1 MTRARLATSLLAI
14 AVVGQVEAAQVAP
27 GEVAVAVL
35 RGTEGV
41 AGLTVSVDGKSI
53 GTTDAGGRINFRTT
67 SGLHRIVLTRGTTNV
82 AFTEIRLG
90 DADAAEVAVSLP
102 ADVGDAK
109 VERDVFTA
117 REAAIT
123 PIAGIVTDS
132 SGKPL
137 AGARVSAADT
147 AVNATTDASGAFTLN
162 LPRGE
167 YTVQVAAA
175 GSAAQD
181 IPGVRAS
188 PLLGGSLAV
197 SVGAVTPPPAA
208 AATGTTTTAGTA
220 GSGAAALGTV
230 TVKGVVRRQSTVTQE
245 RVATSVIDS
254 VSQEEIAAAGDSNA
268 GEAIRRV
275 TGVSVQ
281 NNVVVVRGL
290 GDRYSTTLVNGAEI
304 PSFNPS
310 RRVVS
315 VDAFPSEFLGGLT
328 VQKTYSADL
337 PGEFSGGVALIE
349 TRPTPDFETGA
360 IRVNVGGNT
369 QTTFSPVLTYQGSDF
384 DYLDTDGGQR
394 DLPGSYRDI
403 TNNGANTLGGA
414 TLDDRRALLQSLP
427 NLFDLQRIDKAP
439 ADFGGS
445 LTYGNVFKLGGT
457 QKFGFQ
463 VTGLYDSNYR
473 FRREQRGVFTAGGGG
488 GQDVSR
494 QDVEELQR
502 SEQTF
507 ETGGT
512 LGLGYEYSK
521 QHKIDFVTLLSR
533 QTQKGAF
540 FGRAVA
546 SDAGF
551 STDQERITLDYV
563 EGQLITNQL
572 TGKHNFVDAGGLKVK
587 WQAGYSIA
595 DRDVLDRR
603 TYGRF
608 RAVGTDDPFLIGFG
622 QSGEASEPRRTW
634 EFLQDK
640 TLDLGVDLSLP
651 FEFSDGLRGDFKW
664 GSRGTRRDR
673 DFESVRFA
681 YSSLATQRSELFRT
695 LQVVPSLEN
704 LLTPTFF
711 GPGGFDLTDLNI
723 SIRGGGNA
731 NVYDGSQ
738 DVNAFYVMTDLF
750 VGEQVEVQAGARL
763 ENSTIDVETG
773 DPAGGATVNSR
784 LSDSD
789 ILPSL
794 NATWFISRQTQV
806 RIAVSQSLN
815 RPQFR
820 ELAEV
825 DFLDPETR
833 FLTVGNS
840 QLVSAKLTN
849 YDLRFEQYWSN
860 SKAAS
865 IGVFYKDIQNPIEFN
880 IDASSGNQV
889 VRSFQN
895 ANGAKDYGIELDA
908 RYDLGILA
916 TIAPQ
921 LQFAYVAGNFSRI
934 ESEVSL
940 PNGSKRQLQGQS
952 NYLANATL
960 GYSNPASRTDATLLF
975 NIFGDRLAEVGI
987 NDLPNSTEKS
997 YPVLDFNVRQG
1008 LGQHWQIGLKAR
1020 NILNPRIDIEQGQFN
1035 GQAALQRSYKL
1046 GRSGQISLQYQF

>member
-1 MTRARLATSLLAI
+1 MTRARLATSLLAF
-14 AVVGQVEAAQVAP
+14 AVVAQVDAAQVAP
-27 GEVAVAVL
+27 GEVSIAVVRNADA
-35 RGTEGV
+35 V
-41 AGLTVSVDGKSI
+41 AGLTIVVDGKPV
-53 GTTDAGGRINFRTT
+53 GTTDAGGRLTFIAT
-67 SGLHRIVLTRGTTNV
+67 SGLHRIVFNLGTTAV
-82 AFTEIRLG
+82 AFTEFRLG
-90 DADAAEVAVSLP
+90 DSEAAEIAVTLP
-102 ADVGDAK
+102 AEAGDAK
-109 VERDVFTA
+109 VEREIFDTRAVALAEIRGTVA
-117 REAAIT
+117 
-123 PIAGIVTDS
+123 DS
-132 SGKPL
+132 AGKPM
-137 AGARVSAADT
+137 AGVTVSAAGT
-147 AVNATTDASGAFTLN
+147 PASTTTDAGGAFSLR
-162 LPRGE
+162 LPRGD
-167 YTVQVAAA
+167 YTVTVVAPGAA
-175 GSAAQD
+175 KQD
-181 IPGVRAS
+181 LAGVRAS
-188 PLLGGSLAV
+188 PLLGGPLAV
-197 SVGAVTPPPAA
+197 SVATTPAA
-208 AATGTTTTAGTA
+208 AAPAASGGT
-220 GSGAAALGTV
+220 AALGPV
-230 TVKGVVRRQSTVTQE
+230 TVKGVVKRQTTAQKE

-254 VSQEEIAAAGDSNA
+254 VSAEEIAAAGDSNA

-349 TRPTPDFETGA
+349 TRPTPDFEVA
-360 IRVNVGGNT
+360 NIKLNVGGNT
-369 QTTFSPVLTYQGSDF
+369 QTTLSPVLTYQGSDF
-384 DYLDTDGGQR
+384 DYLGFDGGQR
-394 DLPGSYRDI
+394 DLPGAYRAV

-414 TLDDRRALLQSLP
+414 SLADRQTLLQSLP
-427 NLFDLQRIDKAP
+427 NYFDLQRIDRAP

-445 LTYGNVFKLGGT
+445 LTYGNVFKLEGA
-457 QKFGFQ
+457 QRIGFQ
-463 VTGLYDSNYR
+463 VTGLYDTNFR
-473 FRREQRGVFTAGGGG
+473 FRTEQRGTYTGIGDGVT
-488 GQDVSR
+488 VSR
-494 QDVEELQR
+494 QDSEVLQR

-512 LGLGYEYSK
+512 LGLGYEYSR
-521 QHKIDFVTLLSR
+521 QHKVDFVTLLSR

-546 SDAGF
+546 SDAGL
-551 STDQERITLDYV
+551 STEQERITLDYV
-563 EGQLITNQL
+563 EGQLLTNQL
-572 TGKHNFVDAGGLKVK
+572 TGKHTFLDAGGLKFK

-603 TYGRF
+603 TYGRQ
-608 RAVGTDDPFLIGFG
+608 RDLGTDEPFRLGFG

-640 TLDLGVDLSLP
+640 TLDLGVDFSLP
-651 FEFSDGLRGDFKW
+651 FEASEAVRGDLKW
-664 GSRGTRRDR
+664 GARGTRRDR

-681 YSSLATQRSELFRT
+681 YSSPASQRSELFRIA
-695 LQVVPSLEN
+695 QFVPSLEN
-704 LLTPTFF
+704 VLTPTFF
-711 GPGGFDLTDLNI
+711 GPGGFDLTDLNV

-731 NVYDGSQ
+731 NVYTGAQ
-738 DVNAFYVMTDLF
+738 DINAFYVLADVF
-750 VGEQVEVQAGARL
+750 AGDAIEVQAGARI
-763 ENSTIDVETG
+763 ENSRISVRTG
-773 DPAGGATVNSR
+773 DPAGGATVDSR
-784 LSDSD
+784 LDDSD
-789 ILPSL
+789 VLPSL

-806 RIAVSQSLN
+806 RLGVSQSLN

-865 IGVFYKDIQNPIEFN
+865 IGVFYKDIRNPIEFN

-895 ANGAKDYGIELDA
+895 ADSAKDYGIELDA
-908 RYDLGILA
+908 RYDFSVLKG
-916 TIAPQ
+916 IAPQ
-921 LQFAYVAGNFSRI
+921 FQFAYVAGNFSRI
-934 ESEVSL
+934 ESEVTL

-975 NIFGDRLAEVGI
+975 NVFGDRLAEVGI

-997 YPVLDFNVRQG
+997 FPVIDFNIRQG
-1008 LGQHWQIGLKAR
+1008 FGQHWQVGLKAR
-1020 NILNPRIDIEQGQFN
+1020 NLLNPSIDIVQGQFN
-1035 GQAALQRSYKL
+1035 GSAAIQRSYKL
-1046 GRSGQISLQYQF
+1046 GRSGQISVQYQF

>member
-1 MTRARLATSLLAI
+1 MTRARLATSLLAF
-14 AVVGQVEAAQVAP
+14 AVVSQVDAAQVAP
-27 GEVAVAVL
+27 GEVSIAVV
-35 RGTEGV
+35 RNSESV
-41 AGLTVSVDGKSI
+41 AGLSVLIDGKPVGI
-53 GTTDAGGRINFRTT
+53 TDAGGKLSFTAG
-67 SGLHRIVLTRGTTNV
+67 SGLHRVVLSRDGKPL
-82 AFTEIRLG
+82 AFTEFRLG
-90 DADAAEVAVSLP
+90 DADAAEIAVTLAVDS
-102 ADVGDAK
+102 GDPK
-109 VERDVFTA
+109 IERDVFDTRA
-117 REAAIT
+117 VASADIRGT
-123 PIAGIVTDS
+123 VTDS

-137 AGARVSAADT
+137 SGVAVSAAGT
-147 AVNATTDASGAFTLN
+147 GASTTTDASGAFNLR

-167 YTVQVAAA
+167 YTVKIATTGAAT
-175 GSAAQD
+175 QD
-181 IPGVRAS
+181 IAGVRAS
-188 PLLGGSLAV
+188 PLLGGPLLV
-197 SVGAVTPPPAA
+197 SVATTPT
-208 AATGTTTTAGTA
+208 ATADTTTTAGTKA

-230 TVKGVVRRQSTVTQE
+230 TVKGVVKRQSTVTKE

-254 VSQEEIAAAGDSNA
+254 VSAEEIAAAGDSNA

-349 TRPTPDFETGA
+349 TRPTPDYETGS
-360 IRVNVGGNT
+360 IKLNVGGNT
-369 QTTFSPVLTYQGSDF
+369 QTTLSPVLTYQGSDF
-384 DYLDTDGGQR
+384 DYLGFDGGQR
-394 DLPGSYRDI
+394 DLPRAYREV

-414 TLDDRRALLQSLP
+414 SLDDRRRLLQSLP
-427 NLFDLQRIDKAP
+427 NLFDLQRIDDAP

-445 LTYGNVFKLGGT
+445 LSYGNVYKLAGT

-463 VTGLYDSNYR
+463 VTGLYDTNFR

-494 QDVEELQR
+494 QDSENLQR

-521 QHKIDFVTLLSR
+521 QHKIDFVSLLSR

-540 FGRAVA
+540 FARAVA

-551 STDQERITLDYV
+551 TTDQERVTLDYV

-572 TGKHNFVDAGGLKVK
+572 TGKHQFVDAGGLKVK

-608 RAVGTDDPFLIGFG
+608 RAAGTDDPFLIGFG

-634 EFLQDK
+634 EFLTDK

-651 FEFSDGLRGDFKW
+651 FELSDALRGDFKW
-664 GSRGTRRDR
+664 GARGTRRDR

-681 YSSLATQRSELFRT
+681 YSSQAAQRSALFRNV
-695 LQVVPSLEN
+695 QYVPNPEN
-704 LLTPTFF
+704 VLTPTFF
-711 GPGGFDLTDLNI
+711 GPGGFDLTDLNV

-731 NVYDGSQ
+731 NVYTGAQ
-738 DVNAFYVMTDLF
+738 DVNAFYLLTDLF
-750 VGEQVEVQAGARL
+750 VGDLFEIQAGARI
-763 ENSTIDVETG
+763 ENSTINVETG
-773 DPAGGATVNSR
+773 EPAGGATVKSQ
-784 LSDSD
+784 LVDSD
-789 ILPSL
+789 VLPSL

-806 RIAVSQSLN
+806 RLGVSQSLN

-860 SKAAS
+860 TKAAS

-908 RYDLGILA
+908 RYDLGILKS
-916 TIAPQ
+916 IAPV
-921 LQFAYVAGNFSRI
+921 LQFAYIAGNFSRI
-934 ESEVSL
+934 ESEVTL
-940 PNGSKRQLQGQS
+940 PNGDTRQLQGQS

-960 GYSNPASRTDATLLF
+960 GYTNPASRTDATLLF

-997 YPVLDFNVRQG
+997 YPVLDFNLRQG
-1008 LGQHWQIGLKAR
+1008 IGQHWQLGIKAR
-1020 NILNPRIDIEQGQFN
+1020 NLLNPRIDIEQGQFN

-1046 GRSGQISLQYQF
+1046 GRSGQISVQYQF

>member
-14 AVVGQVEAAQVAP
+14 AVVSQVDAAQVAP
-27 GEVAVAVL
+27 GEVSIAVIRNSEA
-35 RGTEGV
+35 V
-41 AGLTVSVDGKSI
+41 AGLNVVVDGKPV
-53 GTTDAGGRINFRTT
+53 GVTDANGRLNFMAVG
-67 SGLHRIVLTRGTTNV
+67 GLHRVVLNRGDKAV
-82 AFTEIRLG
+82 AFSEFRLG
-90 DADAAEVAVSLP
+90 DADAAEIAVTLP

-109 VERDVFTA
+109 VERDIFDTRAAALAEIKGTVADTA
-117 REAAIT
+117 GR
-123 PIAGIVTDS
+123 
-132 SGKPL
+132 PL
-137 AGARVSAADT
+137 AGVSVSAAGTSAST
-147 AVNATTDASGAFTLN
+147 ATDASGAFN
-162 LPRGE
+162 LRVPRGE
-167 YTVQVAAA
+167 YTVKVAPT
-175 GSAAQD
+175 GGTAQD
-181 IPGVRAS
+181 ITGVRAS
-188 PLLGGSLAV
+188 PLLGGPLAV
-197 SVGAVTPPPAA
+197 SVAA
-208 AATGTTTTAGTA
+208 AAAPETTTAGTKA
-220 GSGAAALGTV
+220 GGAAALGTV
-230 TVKGVVRRQSTVTQE
+230 TVKGVVKRQSTVTKE

-310 RRVVS
+310 RRVVA

-349 TRPTPDFETGA
+349 TRPTPDFQTAA
-360 IRVNVGGNT
+360 IRVNAGGNT
-369 QTTFSPVLTYQGSDF
+369 QTTLAPVLTYQGSDF
-384 DYLDTDGGQR
+384 DYLGADGGQR
-394 DLPGSYRDI
+394 DLPAAYRDA
-403 TNNGANTLGGA
+403 TNNGANGLNGA
-414 TLDDRRALLQSLP
+414 TPADRLSLLQSLP

-463 VTGLYDSNYR
+463 LTGLYDTNFR
-473 FRREQRGVFTAGGGG
+473 FRREQRGSFTAGGGG

-521 QHKIDFVTLLSR
+521 QHKVDFVTLLSR

-563 EGQLITNQL
+563 EGQLLTNQL
-572 TGKHNFVDAGGLKVK
+572 TGKHNLVDVGGLKVK

-608 RAVGTDDPFLIGFG
+608 RAVGTDEPFLIGFG

-651 FEFSDGLRGDFKW
+651 FEFSDDLRGDLKW
-664 GSRGTRRDR
+664 GVRGTRRDR

-681 YSSLATQRSELFRT
+681 YSSPATQRSELFRT
-695 LQVVPSLEN
+695 LQFVPSLEN
-704 LLTPTFF
+704 VLTPTFF
-711 GPGGFDLTDLNI
+711 GSGGFDLTDLNV

-738 DVNAFYVMTDLF
+738 DINAFYVLSDVF
-750 VGEQVEVQAGARL
+750 VGDQFEIQAGARI
-763 ENSTIDVETG
+763 ENSTIAVETG

-784 LSDSD
+784 LADSD

-806 RIAVSQSLN
+806 RLGLSQSLN

-860 SKAAS
+860 TKAAS
-865 IGVFYKDIQNPIEFN
+865 IGVFYKDIRDPIEFN

-895 ANGAKDYGIELDA
+895 ANSAKDYGIELDA
-908 RYDLGILA
+908 RYDLGILKGI
-916 TIAPQ
+916 TPL

-940 PNGSKRQLQGQS
+940 PNGGKRQLQGQS
-952 NYLANATL
+952 NYLVNATL

-997 YPVLDFNVRQG
+997 YPVLDFNIRQG
-1008 LGQHWQIGLKAR
+1008 IGQHWQVGIKAR